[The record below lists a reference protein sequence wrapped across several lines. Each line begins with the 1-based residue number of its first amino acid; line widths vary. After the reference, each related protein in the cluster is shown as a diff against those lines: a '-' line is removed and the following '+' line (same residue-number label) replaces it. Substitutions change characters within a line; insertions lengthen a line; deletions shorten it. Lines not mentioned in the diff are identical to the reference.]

1 MAGQETAR
9 DEAGKG
15 RCGAGVVPEHSVRA
29 AIALVGDVAYYDL
42 VALLRV
48 VQHSTL
54 EATVRWRSR
63 NVLRMCSK
71 LSPRLPMSR
80 QVGACAGFGA
90 LACKVVQHTQMLRCT
105 GRRIVSAF
113 VHAAPCLP
121 VAFRTT
127 ESRDDYAAQVVEEV
141 HFLDCGRW
149 IEMAHIRLLI
159 GCVVDVHLQVQRR
172 ARGCSLCTQLLRKQ
186 LEDFSNC
193 SRPLDVL
200 DTCNRCSLSLAF
212 ITVTWPAHDIRK

>member
-1 MAGQETAR
+1 MW
-9 DEAGKG
+9 
-15 RCGAGVVPEHSVRA
+15 AGVVPEHSVRA
-29 AIALVGDVAYYDL
+29 AITPVGDVAYHDL

-80 QVGACAGFGA
+80 QVGACAVLGA
-90 LACKVVQHTQMLRCT
+90 LACQVVEHTQMLGCT

-159 GCVVDVHLQVQRR
+159 GCVVDVHVQVQRR

-186 LEDFSNC
+186 LEQFSNC

-200 DTCNRCSLSLAF
+200 DTCNRCSLGGAF